1 MSARPAPRT
10 TASSVAEL
18 NGVSHAYGKTR
29 ALEDIDLRLE
39 SGTVTALLGPNGAG
53 KSTLIHLLMGLQP
66 IQHGSIRLFGQYR
79 PDDRACRTRI
89 GTMLQASGVQDNLTV
104 RELMELFAS
113 FYPRHAAFD
122 ELIDEA
128 GLAGLEQRRFGRLSG
143 GQQQRAL
150 FALAAVG
157 QPDWLILDE
166 PTTGLD
172 PAARRRLWQAIETR
186 REAGASI
193 LLCTHYM
200 DEAQQLADHVV
211 VLDRGRVL
219 HQGTPDQIRRQVP
232 QDRIRV
238 RTTLDADALAALPA
252 VNQVERTESGAELLS
267 ANGVETVR
275 ALLAADADAEDLEV
289 TGADLETAFLALTG
303 SNDSNRDAHRNNRT
317 RGNNEEAA

>member
-1 MSARPAPRT
+1 MSRTPTAP
-10 TASSVAEL
+10 VAEL
-18 NGVSHAYGKTR
+18 AGVSHAYGATR
-29 ALEDIDLRLE
+29 ALDGVDLRLE
-39 SGTVTALLGPNGAG
+39 AGEVTALLGPNGAG
-53 KSTLIHLLMGLQP
+53 KSTLIHLLLGLKSVQS
-66 IQHGSIRLFGQYR
+66 GSVRLFGAHR

-104 RELMELFAS
+104 IELIRLFAS
-113 FYPRHAAFD
+113 FYPKHAAFD
-122 ELIDEA
+122 ALVDEA
-128 GLAGLEQRRFGRLSG
+128 GLAGLEHRRFGQLSG

-157 QPDWLILDE
+157 EPDWLILDE

-200 DEAQQLADHVV
+200 DEAQRLADRVV

-219 HQGTPDQIRRQVP
+219 HQGTPDAIRRRVP
-232 QDRIRV
+232 QDRVRV
-238 RTTLDADALAALPA
+238 RTGLDQATLAALPA
-252 VNQVERTESGAELLS
+252 VQQAERTEGGAELLS
-267 ANGVETVR
+267 SRGVETVR
-275 ALLAADADAEDLEV
+275 ALLAADPDAEDLEV

-303 SNDSNRDAHRNNRT
+303 AGPSTVSTPPNHT
-317 RGNNEEAA
+317 EEEAA